1 MAERRAE
8 GEPSPALVQQIENNL
23 LLKQALDEIKQVR
36 ITTTANHQVIA
47 NLIEHKTIDRVDT
60 LWVTMG
66 QLTFLARLTVGA
78 LAMIVAG
85 VPILLVTHTV
95 WRWP

>member
-8 GEPSPALVQQIENNL
+8 GEPSAALVQQIENNL
-23 LLKQALDEIKQVR
+23 LLKQALDEIKRVR
-36 ITTTANHQVIA
+36 VTQETSHRVIA
-47 NLIEHKTIDRVDT
+47 NLAEHNTIERVDT

-66 QLTFLARLTVGA
+66 QLTFLARLTVAA
-78 LAMIVAG
+78 LGMIVAG